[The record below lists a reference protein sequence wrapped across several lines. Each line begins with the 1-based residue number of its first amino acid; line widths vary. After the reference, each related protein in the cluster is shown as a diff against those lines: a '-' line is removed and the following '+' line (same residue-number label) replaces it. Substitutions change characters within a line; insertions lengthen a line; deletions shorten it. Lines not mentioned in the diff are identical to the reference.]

1 MVRAMQTEVGVA
13 AVAEWAVGVQVVAEG
28 GVGAAVAV
36 GAAVGAVVV
45 AAAAVAVD
53 EMVDVTAGVVT
64 ATVPTISKEV
74 GARTTKVSHVT
85 LTHALT
91 EVTGQ
96 TVPKN
101 HFKDDQ
107 RLVAE
112 GIEAAESVTAE
123 LTNLY
128 LLTPTLCDRS
138 I

>member
-1 MVRAMQTEVGVA
+1 VAAAVEVA
-13 AVAEWAVGVQVVAEG
+13 AVAAAE
-28 GVGAAVAV
+28 VAV
-36 GAAVGAVVV
+36 DV
-45 AAAAVAVD
+45 AAAEVA
-53 EMVDVTAGVVT
+53 VDVTADVVT

-91 EVTGQ
+91 EVTEQ

>member
-1 MVRAMQTEVGVA
+1 VAAEVVAEVAVEVVA
-13 AVAEWAVGVQVVAEG
+13 AVAAAE
-28 GVGAAVAV
+28 VAV
-36 GAAVGAVVV
+36 DVAAAEVAVVV
-45 AAAAVAVD
+45 
-53 EMVDVTAGVVT
+53 TADVVT

-91 EVTGQ
+91 EVTEQ